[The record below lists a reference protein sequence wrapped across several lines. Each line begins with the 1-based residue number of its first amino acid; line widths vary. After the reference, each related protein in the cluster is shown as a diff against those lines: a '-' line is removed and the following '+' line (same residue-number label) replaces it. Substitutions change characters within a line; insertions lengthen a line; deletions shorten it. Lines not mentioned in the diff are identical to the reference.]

1 MQLTLPQQKSRYWRV
16 FGLCFL
22 LAAALF
28 LPHCIA
34 DAVAGGGY
42 FHYAGDFNDQQI
54 NFYQYANAFVKQGGS
69 FSWATDLGSGF
80 VNAYSFYLLG
90 SPFFWLS
97 LWVPARLMPW
107 MMVPLLCLKI
117 AMAGAG
123 GYLWARRWV
132 RNEDWSVVAGC
143 LYAFSG
149 FTVYDIF
156 FNHFLDVVALF
167 PYLLASLDD
176 AALDGKWGRFPVW
189 VALNLVNNYFFFAG
203 QAVFLILYF
212 LCMLAARVYR
222 VGPRRF
228 AALAVET
235 LLGCAMGCVLLI
247 PAGLSLLQNPR
258 TIDPFSGYGYLLYSN
273 PQQYGAILYSAFLM
287 PDAPY
292 FKDMFQEGVL
302 KHTSM
307 TAYLP
312 LVGIVGGLAFCR
324 GRRSHPF
331 TYILKACIVCA
342 FVPVLNSAFYALN
355 SSYYARWYYMP
366 VLVLCG
372 ATAYVLGRPHL
383 AGRQVPRA
391 WRLTALITLSAAAFA
406 LVPNADEDGNFKLGV
421 VDLQP
426 RFWGIF
432 GVSMLGVL
440 LFWLLWRTAR
450 NRKEW
455 PQIMLAG
462 ILAFSFL
469 YGSVHMSLTKYPQW
483 KTDSD
488 LIAQTYDSVAEI
500 EQTLPRDTFYRID
513 AYGAHNN
520 LGLWFDRS
528 CLQFFNSTVAPS
540 IMEFYPSVGVTR
552 DVNSKPSVQN
562 DGLRG
567 LLSVRYML
575 VARDSADDWN
585 GENLTGWTPCGETSA
600 YLLYR
605 NDNWVPMGFTYDYYI
620 TEDQFGSVPEE
631 ERARVLMRAVLLDE
645 DQIERLDG
653 LLQPLPTEELADRG
667 DGRYATDCGDR
678 RAAAAADFTA
688 TRTGFTAHTAYDQEE
703 LVFFSVPYDDGFT
716 ATVNGQ
722 PAAIE
727 KVDHG
732 LMAVRVPAGAA
743 EIVFTYHTPGLAL
756 SAGISLAGLAAYA
769 VYIMLLYRRRKR
781 KTEWQ
786 IMLNNWPQN

>member
-406 LVPNADEDGNFKLGV
+406 LVPNTDEDGNFKLGV

-552 DVNSKPSVQN
+552 DVNSKPGVQN

>member
-406 LVPNADEDGNFKLGV
+406 LVPNTDEDGNFKLGV

-513 AYGAHNN
+513 VYGAHNN

-552 DVNSKPSVQN
+552 DVNSKPGVQN